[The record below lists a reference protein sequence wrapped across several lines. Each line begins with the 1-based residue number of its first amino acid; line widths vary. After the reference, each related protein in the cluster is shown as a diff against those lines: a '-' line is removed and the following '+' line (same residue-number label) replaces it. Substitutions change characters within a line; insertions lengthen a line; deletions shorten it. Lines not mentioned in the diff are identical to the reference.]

1 MTKVPLSVQAAAAL
15 ELRRRRSNMKDELH
29 DEDGNP
35 IGLRQYC
42 ELVSPSWRWDWKHL
56 TYIDSI
62 LDRVTSGELKRVI
75 IEMPTRIGKT
85 EKVNVRYPA
94 MRLEMDPELPIMVMG
109 YNEKF
114 ARRISRKIY
123 RIVKDRIPMSARTA
137 ADDWETAEGGGIR
150 AAGVGVGIAGL
161 PAGLIMIDDPVKNRE
176 DAYSEA
182 HRDKVWEWYT
192 EDVYTRL
199 EPDGAIVITMARR
212 HEDDLVGRILA
223 SEDASDWTVVRLP
236 ALAEEDDPI
245 GRPVGA
251 ALCPDRFDEAAYAK
265 MRRVI
270 GEVSFS
276 ALQQQRPTPASGLI
290 FQLDQVRYYTTPD
303 HPIKEEDGTMVPY
316 LPGRFDE
323 QFQSWDMNFKDKAS
337 SDFVSG
343 QVWGRLKANA
353 YFIDRASG
361 RWGFT
366 QAQQEVRKMSKKHP
380 KAALKLVEDKANG
393 PAIVETLK
401 NDLGGFKEVVPEGDK
416 VSRAWSVTPL
426 YEGGNVWFPHPQICP
441 WVRAV
446 INQMIQFPFG
456 ANDDDVDAMVHALR
470 KIMKAVEREMRRQR
484 FIKRQT
490 RSNSLQLMRM

>member
-1 MTKVPLSVQAAAAL
+1 VKVPLSVQAAAAL
-15 ELRRRRSNMKDELH
+15 ELRKRKKDIKDELH
-29 DEDGNP
+29 NPDGTP
-35 IGLRQYC
+35 IGIKRYC

-56 TYIDSI
+56 RYIDEV
-62 LDRVTSGELKRVI
+62 LDKVTTGEYKRVI

-94 MRLEMDPELPIMVMG
+94 YRLELDPKLPIMVLG

-123 RIVKDRIPMSARTA
+123 RIVKDRIPMSTRTA
-137 ADDWETAEGGGIR
+137 ADDWETSEGGGIR
-150 AAGVGVGIAGL
+150 AAGVGVGVAGL
-161 PAGLIMIDDPVKNRE
+161 PAGLIMIDDPVKSRE

-199 EPDGAIVITMARR
+199 EPDGAVVLTMARR

-223 SEDASDWTVVRLP
+223 SEDAADWVVVRLP
-236 ALAEEDDPI
+236 ALAEEDDPL

-251 ALCPDRFDEAAYAK
+251 ALCPDRFDEEAYAR

-290 FQLDQVRYYTTPD
+290 FQSDQIRYYTTPE
-303 HPIKEEDGTMVPY
+303 HPIKNEDGTYVTT

-323 QFQSWDMNFKDKAS
+323 EFQSWDMSFKDKAS
-337 SDFVSG
+337 SDFVAG
-343 QVWGRLKANA
+343 HAWGRLKADA
-353 YFIDRASG
+353 YLLARRSG
-361 RWGFT
+361 RWSFT
-366 QAQQEVRKMSKKHP
+366 ATLEQVRLMSRDRP
-380 KAALKLVEDKANG
+380 KALLKLVEDKANG
-393 PAIVETLK
+393 SAIIDTLK
-401 NDLGGFKEVVPEGDK
+401 SEIGGFKPIEPEGDK

-426 YEGGNVWFPHPQICP
+426 FEGGNVWFPHPQICP
-441 WVRAV
+441 WIKTV
-446 INQMIQFPFG
+446 ILQMIQFPYG
-456 ANDDDVDAMVHALR
+456 ANDDDVDALSQALR
-470 KIMKAVEREMRRQR
+470 KVAKAIERENRRR
-484 FIKRQT
+484 EFIKRRT
-490 RSNSLQLMRM
+490 RTHSMQLMRM

>member
-15 ELRRRRSNMKDELH
+15 ELRRRRSEVKDELH
-29 DEDGNP
+29 REDGSP
-35 IGLRQYC
+35 IGLRDYC
-42 ELVSPSWRWDWKHL
+42 KLVTPSWNWDWKHL
-56 TYIDSI
+56 VYIDEV
-62 LDRVTSGELKRVI
+62 LDKVTSGELKRVI

-85 EKVNVRYPA
+85 EKVNVRYPSQ
-94 MRLEMDPELPIMVMG
+94 RLELDPSTPIMVMG

-161 PAGLIMIDDPVKNRE
+161 PAKLIMIDDPVKNRE

-223 SEDASDWTVVRLP
+223 SEDASEWTVVRLP
-236 ALAEEDDPI
+236 ALAEADDPL
-245 GRPVGA
+245 GRAEGE
-251 ALCPDRFDEAAYAK
+251 ALCPDRFDEEAYAR

-303 HPIKEEDGTMVPY
+303 HPIKEEDGSMVPY
-316 LPGRFDE
+316 LPTRFDE

-343 QVWGRLKANA
+343 QVWARRKADA
-353 YFIDRASG
+353 YFLDRVAG
-361 RWGFT
+361 RWSFT
-366 QAQQEVRKMSKKHP
+366 ITIMEVRKLSRRHP
-380 KAALKLVEDKANG
+380 KALLKLVEDKANG
-393 PAIVETLK
+393 PAVVSSLK
-401 NDLGGFKEVVPEGDK
+401 SELGGFKEVTPEGDK

-426 YEGGNVWFPHPQICP
+426 YDGGNVWFPHPQICP
-441 WVRAV
+441 WIRAV

-470 KIMKAVEREMRRQR
+470 KVMKAIEREIKHREFLKRRAR
-484 FIKRQT
+484 T
-490 RSNSLQLMRM
+490 TSLQLMKM